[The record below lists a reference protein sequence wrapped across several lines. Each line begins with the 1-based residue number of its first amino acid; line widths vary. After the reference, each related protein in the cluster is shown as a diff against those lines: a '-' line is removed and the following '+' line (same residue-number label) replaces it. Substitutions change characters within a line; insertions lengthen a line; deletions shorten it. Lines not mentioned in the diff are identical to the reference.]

1 MLNNTLLDLDILQL
15 FQLYNIHDF
24 RLQMIHQ
31 CTYILVWTK
40 LAPISDSYPTKRTL
54 LFALSVVSFN
64 TLTAKPMQ
72 TRLVNNWVVDHIL
85 ADRTSQI
92 LHDSSDK
99 FYPDLVVYDKRLW
112 HTEFVALLIVFVIE
126 NYPFQVLLF
135 FLIMVR

>member
-1 MLNNTLLDLDILQL
+1 
-15 FQLYNIHDF
+15 
-24 RLQMIHQ
+24 
-31 CTYILVWTK
+31 
-40 LAPISDSYPTKRTL
+40 
-54 LFALSVVSFN
+54 
-64 TLTAKPMQ
+64 MQ